1 MLKTYDC
8 DTETQLLTKLVKIIQ
23 ANYQDKQMDLNVKN
37 KWENEIPC
45 NISTVD

>member
-8 DTETQLLTKLVKIIQ
+8 DTETQLLTKLVQ